1 MKYIVK
7 DNIYKTYL
15 YYDEYYLTCD
25 HWTIYRICATK
36 FSSLAE
42 AKKAKRFFAKICKI
56 KLKDISIEEA
66 KI

>member
-7 DNIYKTYL
+7 DNIHKTYL
-15 YYDEYYLTCD
+15 CYDEYNLTSD

-36 FSSLAE
+36 YSSLAD

-56 KLKDISIEEA
+56 KLKDISIDEA